1 MANEPI
7 PSAEGSAASA
17 SGPVLEIHS
26 PPYPVM
32 AGEAGVSTIAFDTVT
47 NDADQNIDA
56 LMNNYGIDTLSRYFT
71 NPAITFS
78 FPDAAGDYSYALD
91 NGAAFTG
98 ALNAAQKAVVRLV
111 LSNFGNVTGLS
122 FTELAAGSP
131 DGVLRFAEGSPI
143 GTAFA
148 YYPGSTEQAG
158 DAWFNPNDYNAP
170 VLGDYAYHT
179 FLHETGHA
187 LGLKHGHETDG
198 PGALTADRDSMEF
211 SVMTYRSAIGS
222 PLNGGYQ
229 NEEFGYAQTLMMFDI
244 ATLQRF
250 YGADY
255 AYNATGSYYTFSLAT
270 GEMFINGT
278 GQGAPGANRIF
289 RTVWDGGG
297 IDTYDLSNY
306 TTNLNLDLTPGGWLD
321 LDVGGNFQRARLV
334 DGGGAGAPGDY
345 SRGHVYNA
353 LLFNND
359 ERSLIEKAFGGSGN
373 DTITGNNADN
383 YLIGNAGSDTINGG
397 GGQDVITGDAG
408 VDFLFGGDGN
418 DVISELTTISVDGDT
433 IDGGNGIDILY
444 ANFGNDTVTGGTD
457 SANNY
462 ANLGEGNDSYQGSA
476 GTDVVEGGNG
486 IDTIAGN
493 NGDDSLYGDG
503 GNDIITGGAGIDLL
517 SGSIGDDNLDG
528 GGDNDLLVGDAGND
542 TLNGGG
548 GIDVLYGFADND
560 VLNGGAGLDG
570 LYGGAGSD
578 DFRYATTGVNQEY
591 LWDFVGG
598 AGASDRLVFST
609 TVFANEAAV
618 RAAATFASGN
628 TTITMTDGG
637 TIIIV
642 GVNIANLVSDDFAFF

>member
-1 MANEPI
+1 MANDPS
-7 PSAEGSAASA
+7 PSAWAGDTTAGGATSEA
-17 SGPVLEIHS
+17 HS
-26 PPYPVM
+26 PPHPVM
-32 AGEAGVSTIAFDTVT
+32 AGEAAVSTIAFDTVT

-56 LMNNYGIDTLSRYFT
+56 LMNNYGTDTLSRYFT
-71 NPAITFS
+71 NPVVTFS
-78 FPDAAGDYSYALD
+78 FPDAAGDISYALD
-91 NGAAFTG
+91 NGATFVE
-98 ALNAAQKAVVRLV
+98 ALNAAQKSVVRLV
-111 LSNFGNVTGLS
+111 LANFGNVTGLS

-131 DGVLRFAEGSPI
+131 DGVLRFAEATPI
-143 GTAFA
+143 TTAYA
-148 YYPGSTEQAG
+148 YYPGTNEQAG

-170 VLGDYAYHT
+170 VLGDYAFHT

-198 PGALTADRDSMEF
+198 PGAMTADRDSMEF
-211 SVMTYRSAIGS
+211 SVMTYRSAIGAS
-222 PLNGGYQ
+222 FAGGYQ
-229 NEEFGYAQTLMMFDI
+229 NEQFGYAQSLMMFDI

-250 YGADY
+250 YGANF
-255 AYNATGSYYTFSLAT
+255 AFNATGSYYTFSLAT
-270 GEMFINGT
+270 GEMFINGV
-278 GQGAPGANRIF
+278 GQGTPGANRIF

-297 IDTYDLSNY
+297 VDTYDLSNY
-306 TTNLNLDLTPGGWLD
+306 TTSLNLDLTPGGWLD
-321 LDVGGNFQRARLV
+321 LDVGGNFQRVRLI
-334 DGGGAGAPGDY
+334 DGGGAGNPGDF
-345 SRGHVYNA
+345 SRGHVFNA
-353 LLFNND
+353 LQYNND
-359 ERSLIEKAFGGSGN
+359 DRSLIEKAFGGSGN

-383 YLIGNAGSDTINGG
+383 YLIGNGGTDTINGG
-397 GGQDVITGDAG
+397 GGQDVLTGDAG
-408 VDFLFGGDGN
+408 ADILNGGDGN
-418 DVISELTTISVDGDT
+418 DVISELTTNSVDGDT

-444 ANFGNDTVTGGTD
+444 ANFGNDIVSGGTD
-457 SANNY
+457 TGNNY
-462 ANLGEGNDSYQGSA
+462 ANLGEGDDSYQGSA

-486 IDTIAGN
+486 VDTIAGN

-503 GNDIITGGAGIDLL
+503 GNDIITGGTGIDLL
-517 SGSIGDDNLDG
+517 SGSTGDDNLDG

-570 LYGGAGSD
+570 LYGGTGND

-628 TTITMTDGG
+628 TTITMTDGS
-637 TIIIV
+637 TIILV
-642 GVNIANLVSDDFAFF
+642 AVNIANLVSDDFSFF